1 MKKGFTL
8 AEVLITLAIIGVV
21 AALTIP
27 SVIVKTQQQEYR
39 TAAKK
44 AYSVLSQAVQLTQ
57 VQDGYTFR
65 DEDLFV
71 QALVNNMNVVK
82 EEGTLGGEA
91 FLPGSAFAVT
101 ITGDTSNYSFY
112 TADGFRYEV
121 VDIDETG
128 VSFIVDVNGDKGPST
143 LENGAYT
150 LATYENAEDLTN
162 PDWTDVILSDIF
174 QIRFREDSGSTMI
187 PNADVDIDSIE
198 GTPEEDSEGLPLP
211 G

>member
-65 DEDLFV
+65 DEELFV

-82 EEGTLGGEA
+82 EEGTLSGGYV
-91 FLPGSAFAVT
+91 PGSAVAVT
-101 ITGDTSNYSFY
+101 ITGDTSNYCFY

-121 VDIDETG
+121 TDIDETG

-162 PDWTDVILSDIF
+162 PDWTDVTLSDIF

-198 GTPEEDSEGLPLP
+198 GTPENDSEDLP